1 MRYGEEG
8 EKNPTFLTSGKWGA
22 KGCSRMQVTYETP
35 DSGGGDGSGAMD
47 LNPVLTVVENR
58 DQIHCEPIAVQER
71 RGERPDGG
79 IYLK

>member
-1 MRYGEEG
+1 
-8 EKNPTFLTSGKWGA
+8 
-22 KGCSRMQVTYETP
+22 MQVTYETP